1 MAKIKVAA
9 DTVLAILKG
18 IMNDEEINHIV
29 TDKSAPEEWQG
40 KKVQDILNV
49 DYYTFKHRPM
59 DTELLV
65 GELIK
70 QGQSADALYALTRGF
85 CILSLKSTERVFSK
99 ENDIVTV
106 SANLEYWIQT
116 EKVKLLE
123 DMIEDIIVESTGI
136 RIPVRI
142 GDEERGVLLAVGKLT
157 ISELQETT
165 EFGEMSV
172 CDVDI
177 DMVFYPDAIN
187 RADYKAEFAVVDNTT
202 NQVNWATLPFSSMSI
217 SNTMTQKAVPKANKV
232 RSVGNINLSRAK
244 TITFTFDGYINKFID
259 KLVKETF
266 AGDVD
271 EYGNEMPDM
280 DNNQPIT
287 LRLTRRDELFV
298 YNCVVKEHT
307 ILVQEDTGNETH
319 TLTLTTRGMKNGT
332 T

>member
-18 IMNDEEINHIV
+18 IMNDEEINRTV

-85 CILSLKSTERVFSK
+85 CILSLKSTERVYSK

-106 SANLEYWIQT
+106 AANLEYWIQT

-123 DMIEDIIVESTGI
+123 DMLEDIIIESTGV
-136 RIPVRI
+136 RIPVKI
-142 GDEERGVLLAVGKLT
+142 GNEEREVLIAIGKLT
-157 ISELQETT
+157 ISELQETA
-165 EFGEMSV
+165 EFGEMAV

-177 DMVFYPDAIN
+177 DMVFYPNAIS
-187 RADYKAEFAVVDNTT
+187 RADYKAEFALSNGVNTT
-202 NQVNWATLPFSSMSI
+202 WVSLPFSGI
-217 SNTMTQKAVPKANKV
+217 TLSNSMTQKAVPKANKV

-244 TITFTFDGYINKFID
+244 TFTFTFDGYKNKFID
-259 KLVKETF
+259 KLVKDTF
-266 AGDVD
+266 AGDID
-271 EYGNEMPDM
+271 ESGNEVPDT
-280 DNNQPIT
+280 DNNESIL
-287 LRLTRRDELFV
+287 LRLTRGDDQFI
-298 YNCVVKEHT
+298 YNCIIKEHT
-307 ILVQEDTGNETH
+307 VIVQEDTGNEVH
-319 TLTLTTRGMKNGT
+319 SLTLTTRGMKNGST
-332 T
+332 